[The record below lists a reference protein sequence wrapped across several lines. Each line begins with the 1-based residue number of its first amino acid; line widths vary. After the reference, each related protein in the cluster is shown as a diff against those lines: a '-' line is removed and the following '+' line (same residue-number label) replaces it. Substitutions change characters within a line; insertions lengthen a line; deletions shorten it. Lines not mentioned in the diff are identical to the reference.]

1 MENNI
6 RLEDLNYEEFYQIL
20 QETGKTYMRTRGLRK
35 MFGFHFNRISNYD
48 NRLRSY
54 GTYFAKLKNGYVVFE
69 IDKEGFVEISR
80 ENIRM
85 MDTGTA
91 ERLLM
96 DIESYKQLIS
106 EIQHTVADMELLV
119 ETQKMRMELTSE
131 KHQK

>member
-1 MENNI
+1 MEGNI
-6 RLEDLNYEEFYQIL
+6 RLEELNYEEFYQIL
-20 QETGKTYMRTRGLRK
+20 QETGKSYMRTRGFRK
-35 MFGFHFNRISNYD
+35 RFGAHFNGISNFD

-96 DIESYKQLIS
+96 DIESYKELIS
-106 EIQHTVADMELLV
+106 EIQHTVADMEMLV
-119 ETQKMRMELTSE
+119 ETQRMRMELTTE